1 MKAERNT
8 IIPLNA
14 DDTIGHLADLFR
26 LMGDPTR
33 LRIVLTCLDEPI
45 SVGEIAMRLDSSPSL
60 VSHHLRLLK
69 AARVLRSE
77 RRGKQIFYSALDAHI
92 RCVIDDMVAHIGE
105 PLDIGEAD

>member
-105 PLDIGEAD
+105 PLDN